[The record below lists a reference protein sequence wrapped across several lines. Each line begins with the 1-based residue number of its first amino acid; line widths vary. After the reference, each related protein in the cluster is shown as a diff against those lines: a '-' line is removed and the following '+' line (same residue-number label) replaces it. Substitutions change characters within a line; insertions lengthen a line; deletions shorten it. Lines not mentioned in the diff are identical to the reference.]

1 MDKQVIM
8 VFLKEMFL
16 NDSSLHWKNKKIKK
30 IEFLLFL

>member
-16 NDSSLHWKNKKIKK
+16 NDSSLHWKNKKI
-30 IEFLLFL
+30 EFLLFF